1 MNVTFLIGN
10 GFDLGIGLKTGYK
23 DFLEYYL
30 ASKSININVNKFKE
44 QIKRESIDLWADFEI
59 NFGRYIEN
67 FGNDNIHSYIEIY
80 EDVLNEMNKYLKGE
94 NGRIYYNKINDNVD
108 IFSNYFTLNNLTDI
122 GLRPAKSYKFK
133 NDTEYYYSRNVTH
146 DFLVFN
152 YTDALD
158 RIIAKILEIKSGM
171 LGRSETKGSWQNA
184 HNVGNILH
192 IHGKLD
198 DYLILGVNDEKQLP
212 FASVLPDEIRN
223 RVIKPVKNVTIESR
237 VEEEGTEIINRSN
250 IICIYGM
257 SIGETDAIWWE
268 RIGKWLESKEAKRI
282 IYFVYNSSIDTKS
295 VTAIDY
301 LIDHENTYRT
311 KLLKSLKISKNQ
323 WDSLGKKIEVII
335 NSKFMQIP
343 IVFNSNKAPMLM
355 RQ

>member
-30 ASKSININVNKFKE
+30 ASESINIDVNKFKE
-44 QIKRESIDLWADFEI
+44 QVKRESIDLWADFEVK
-59 NFGRYIEN
+59 FGKYIEN
-67 FGNDNIHSYIEIY
+67 FDNDNIHSYIEIY
-80 EDVLNEMNKYLKGE
+80 EDVLSEMNKYLKGE
-94 NGRIYYNKINDNVD
+94 NGRIDYAKINDNINV
-108 IFSNYFTLNNLTDI
+108 FSNYFILNNLTDI
-122 GLRPAKSYKFK
+122 GLRPAKLYNFK
-133 NDTEYYYSRNVTH
+133 KDTEYCLLPGDVTH

-158 RIIAKILEIKSGM
+158 RIIRRILTTRGGLLGSSGIKGQ
-171 LGRSETKGSWQNA
+171 WQNA
-184 HNVGNILH
+184 HKVGNILH

-212 FASVLPDEIRN
+212 FASVLTDDIRN
-223 RVIKPVKNVTIESR
+223 RMIKPVKNITIGSR
-237 VEEEGTEIINRSN
+237 VEEEGTEIINSSN

-301 LIDHENTYRT
+301 LIGHENTYRT

-323 WDSLGKKIEVII
+323 WDLLGKKIEVII

-343 IVFNSNKAPMLM
+343 IVSNSNNAPMLM
-355 RQ
+355 R